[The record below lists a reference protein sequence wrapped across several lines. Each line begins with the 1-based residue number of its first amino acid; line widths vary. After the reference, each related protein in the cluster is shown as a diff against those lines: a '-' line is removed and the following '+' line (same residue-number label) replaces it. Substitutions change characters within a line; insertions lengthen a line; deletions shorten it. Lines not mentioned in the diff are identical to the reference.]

1 MGIQPERMEEGK
13 VGHEHNQ
20 QYLAEGM
27 EMVDLMRTQGA
38 LLEDDLLPELEGE
51 GEGEGNLKIGEVHLG
66 GWHPVHSDQMCPEE

>member
-1 MGIQPERMEEGK
+1 MLPERMEEGK

-27 EMVDLMRTQGA
+27 ELVDLMRTQGA

-51 GEGEGNLKIGEVHLG
+51 ENLKIDEVHLV
-66 GWHPVHSDQMCPEE
+66 GWHPVHSDQMCSEE